1 MTISIKTTKLLLAAA
16 TLSIGLAA
24 SQAAKADWHDQGG
37 GGQGP
42 GGGWQNGGGGQ
53 NGGWQHGG
61 GPNGGAIGP
70 DGAYYLCNNGG
81 MGPNHCAAPGAV
93 GRIER
98 LDLATGRY
106 ERLFEFCGERRLSA
120 PNDLI
125 FDCDGNLWFSDLGR
139 LEQYGKQYG
148 GLYCCKPDG
157 SAIIRIVEN
166 AMSYNGV
173 GISPDM
179 RNVYAADSFQARI
192 YAVDRKLELQQPRM
206 VATVPGQVALDSLAM
221 TAAGNVCVATIGFG
235 GAISTVTPEGAVS
248 IMPTEDQFTTNI
260 AFGGPELK
268 TAYITLSGKGELVAM
283 DWPRSGLPLNFLNK

>member
-1 MTISIKTTKLLLAAA
+1 MKNGTEIIAEGLVFPEGPVVMEDGSVIVVETFAGRVTRCWNGRKETICE
-16 TLSIGLAA
+16 
-24 SQAAKADWHDQGG
+24 
-37 GGQGP
+37 P
-42 GGGWQNGGGGQ
+42 
-53 NGGWQHGG
+53 GG

-192 YAVDRKLELQQPRM
+192 YAVDRNLELQQPRM

-260 AFGGPELK
+260 AFGGADMRD
-268 TAYITLSGKGELVAM
+268 AYITYSMGGMLVKIR
-283 DWPRSGLPLNFLNK
+283 WPEPGMRLVYNA